1 MVIYAIFALLLLLI
15 KCKEIAMLDLKD
27 MSDLCEEYNVKER
40 IFYKLLLRSLK
51 EYYTQR
57 KIIFFDIYKQHIAY
71 VDRKKIDKV
80 RDYGTA
86 LRFFKPSQKDL
97 KQIKIILA
105 RYLKK
110 HKQRVMRKNKDMR
123 KKIFINALGS
133 SYIRAT
139 IVEIEEESVLLSL
152 TKNGERV
159 GNLKIYV
166 PILSFFDD
174 DVIEKGH
181 NFLVKIRDVK
191 AENGMFLVE
200 GTRRD
205 SGIIKLEFKKIFD
218 VFVERLLL
226 KTAEEELF
234 KREDFAYRIL
244 DIDLNKKE
252 VHIQLKN
259 ERMGRFVAVV
269 AKVTQSR
276 LGFRVIWR

>member
-1 MVIYAIFALLLLLI
+1 
-15 KCKEIAMLDLKD
+15 
-27 MSDLCEEYNVKER
+27 
-40 IFYKLLLRSLK
+40 
-51 EYYTQR
+51 
-57 KIIFFDIYKQHIAY
+57 
-71 VDRKKIDKV
+71 
-80 RDYGTA
+80 
-86 LRFFKPSQKDL
+86 
-97 KQIKIILA
+97 
-105 RYLKK
+105 
-110 HKQRVMRKNKDMR
+110 MRKNKDMR

-181 NFLVKIRDVK
+181 NFLVKIRDVR

-205 SGIIKLEFKKIFD
+205 SGIIKLEFKEIFD

-259 ERMGRFVAVV
+259 KRMGRFVAVV

>member
-1 MVIYAIFALLLLLI
+1 
-15 KCKEIAMLDLKD
+15 MLDLKD
-27 MSDLCEEYNVKER
+27 MSDLCEEYNIKER
-40 IFYKLLLRSLK
+40 VFYKLLLRSLK

-181 NFLVKIRDVK
+181 NFLVKIRDVR

-205 SGIIKLEFKKIFD
+205 SGIIKLEFKEIFD

-259 ERMGRFVAVV
+259 KRMGRFVAVV
-269 AKVTQSR
+269 AKVTQNR